1 MVKIL
6 NFQNQLD
13 FLIFI
18 WKSRINIDKCKED
31 VIKELQSFV
40 FIVTI
45 FYALEFF
52 VSLKERMM
60 FYSRFSFDGR

>member
-1 MVKIL
+1 MINVKKM
-6 NFQNQLD
+6 FG
-13 FLIFI
+13 
-18 WKSRINIDKCKED
+18 KSRFIK
-31 VIKELQSFV
+31 VKELQSFV